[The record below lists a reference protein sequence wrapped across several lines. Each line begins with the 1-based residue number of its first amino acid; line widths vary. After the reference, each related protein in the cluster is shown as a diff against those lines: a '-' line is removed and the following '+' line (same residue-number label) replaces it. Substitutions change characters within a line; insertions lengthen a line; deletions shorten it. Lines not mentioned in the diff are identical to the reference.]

1 MTKMADAEKVSAVEG
16 FKSESEYLL
25 GEIGTEL
32 DDGQDFFGK
41 GSVQTIMPL
50 RIEGALKLT
59 TALYYSPAGR
69 AIQALGVEPDIVI
82 TSEEAE
88 PRRREADLLGALPG
102 TERSPHREQKT
113 VTETDCPEAGENG
126 DRQLG
131 CALVLLHAGSPEKF
145 LASLGQRPSM

>member
-1 MTKMADAEKVSAVEG
+1 MVVLINGGSASA
-16 FKSESEYLL
+16 SEIVAGAL
-25 GEIGTEL
+25 
-32 DDGQDFFGK
+32 QDNGRAIIMGRRSFGK

-50 RIEGALKLT
+50 PIEGALKLT

-88 PRRREADLLGALPG
+88 PRRREADLPGALPS

-131 CALVLLHAGSPEKF
+131 CALVLLRAGSPEKF